1 MAWDDLGDLE
11 RRLQLAL
18 QRFDW
23 EAADEVCR
31 NIIDRLPGET
41 SSFPAHTARALLQ
54 ALRRKCRFAAMA
66 LLAEAFLES
75 GLRTAQIR
83 RQYGQALI
91 DQGMLSG
98 AEPYLRELIQDPET
112 SVTEQAEAHGLMARI
127 YKQRYVNE
135 AGKASPE
142 RALRN
147 LQRSFDEYQSCYNA
161 DPKANT
167 WHGINMVALL
177 ARAERDQIA
186 LKGTTDYRA
195 LARTI
200 LAALDQKEEEA
211 TEGLYAWDLATQM
224 EAYVALGQFDRA
236 TRTANQY
243 VAAIGADAFEI
254 SSTLRQLIEV
264 WQVNNEDPPGYNLLP
279 ILCAAKLSKEGGGLT
294 MPVQE
299 ARQDLEKVFG
309 SDGSQSLKWYQE
321 GLSRAK
327 SVCRIEMADGKGIG
341 TGWLV
346 RSTDFFPNQPPRSLV
361 LTNAHVVST
370 TYASAIKPPGAW
382 ANFQMIEK
390 RVQLKSIV
398 WSSPVE
404 ELDATFLDF
413 AEDLVCEPM
422 PLWPSPMEIA
432 DPAPRMF
439 IIGHPGGR
447 DLEFS
452 LNDNRL
458 VACNSQKLHYRTPT
472 EGGSSG
478 SPVFDPLGWEVVGL
492 HHAGRSK
499 MPKLNGPA
507 GEFYE
512 ANEGIAILA
521 IQQKTRSLL

>member
-11 RRLQLAL
+11 LRLRLAL

-23 EAADEVCR
+23 EDADEVCR
-31 NIIDRLPGET
+31 IIIDRLPGET
-41 SSFPAHTARALLQ
+41 APFPVQTARVLLQ
-54 ALRRKCRFAAMA
+54 ALRRKRRFAAMG

-75 GLRTAQIR
+75 GLRAAQIR

-98 AEPYLRELIQDPET
+98 AEPYLRELLQDPET
-112 SVTEQAEAHGLMARI
+112 SAAEKAEAHGLMGRI

-135 AGKASPE
+135 AGKASAE
-142 RALRN
+142 RAERN
-147 LQRSFDEYQSCYNA
+147 LQQSFDEYQSCYNT

-167 WHGINMVALL
+167 WHGINLVALL
-177 ARAERDQIA
+177 ARAEKGKIA
-186 LKGTTDYRA
+186 LKGATDFRA
-195 LARTI
+195 LALTI
-200 LAALDQKEEEA
+200 LAVLDRKEEEA
-211 TEGLYAWDLATQM
+211 TDGLYAWDLATQM
-224 EAYVALGQFDRA
+224 EAYVALGQFDQA
-236 TRTANQY
+236 TKTANRY
-243 VAAIGADAFEI
+243 VLERDADDFEI

-264 WQVNNEDPPGYNLLP
+264 WQVNNEDPPGYKLLP
-279 ILCAAKLSKEGGGLT
+279 ILRAAKLKKEGGGVT
-294 MPVQE
+294 VSVQE
-299 ARQDLEKVFG
+299 ARRDLEKVFG
-309 SDGSQSLKWYQE
+309 SDGSVSLTWYQA
-321 GLSRAK
+321 GLSRGK

-346 RSTDFFPNQPPRSLV
+346 KATDFFPTQPPRPLV

-413 AEDLVCEPM
+413 AVDLPCEPM
-422 PLWPSPMEIA
+422 HLDPSPMQIA
-432 DPAPRMF
+432 DPAPRMY

-472 EGGSSG
+472 ENGSSG
-478 SPVFDPLGWEVVGL
+478 SPVFDSVGWEVVGL
-492 HHAGRSK
+492 HHAGKSK

-507 GEFYE
+507 NEFYE

-521 IQQKTRSLL
+521 IQQKTRSLP